1 MRESEMRESEMTG
14 GVSRS
19 AGTQAGAT
27 ATGGASTTTGWAGY
41 TASGPDSPGRCVLAG
56 SRRHDDPG
64 FLIRPADG
72 PLLVAYR
79 ALRREIFVREQG
91 LFAGSDADD
100 IDDDPRCHVL
110 VALAPDG
117 TLLGGVRLAPATSAD
132 IGWWTGSRLVVDPR
146 SRAKGLGPA
155 LIRAA
160 CALAENQQVLRF
172 EATVRAR
179 YESMFTEIGWI
190 RLGDREIAGAPHVWM
205 RWPIDRIER
214 QAQAAKAMLAQ
225 ALTPLR
231 AQPMGLGGRGFRGD
245 DGAPVP
251 GTDLIAACDAILP
264 SMVERD
270 PEWAGWCSVLVNL
283 NDLSA
288 MGAEPVGMLDAV
300 GAPNHSILTRVL
312 RGLSRAA
319 EAWQVPVLGGHTQLG
334 VPAALSVTAL
344 GRTETPVRG
353 GGGRVG
359 DEIRLTADLG
369 GDWRPGYS
377 GRQWDSS
384 SRRTGEELRALGRF
398 VARTAPTAAKD
409 VSMAGFAGTAGM
421 LAEAAGVGA
430 ELDIARIPRPAGAS
444 VAEWLTCFPG
454 FAMITA
460 DRAGAPIAPAGP
472 AESAVCGVLTSAPG
486 VRLRWPDGTTTTAVH
501 GTVTG
506 LGES

>member
-1 MRESEMRESEMTG
+1 
-14 GVSRS
+14 
-19 AGTQAGAT
+19 
-27 ATGGASTTTGWAGY
+27 
-41 TASGPDSPGRCVLAG
+41 VLAG
-56 SRRHDDPG
+56 SLQHDDPG

-72 PLLVAYR
+72 RLLTAYR

-100 IDDDPRCHVL
+100 IDDDPRCRVL
-110 VALAPDG
+110 VALAADG
-117 TLLGGVRLAPATSAD
+117 TLLGGVRLAPATTED

-146 SRAKGLGPA
+146 RRTRGLGPA

-172 EATVRAR
+172 EATVQAR
-179 YESMFTEIGWI
+179 YEQMFARLGWI
-190 RLGDREIAGAPHVWM
+190 RLDDREIGGAAHVGM

-214 QAQAAKAMLAQ
+214 QALAAKSMLAQ
-225 ALTPLR
+225 ALAPLR
-231 AQPMGLGGRGFRGD
+231 AQPMGLGGHGFRGD

-251 GTDLIAACDAILP
+251 GSDLIAACDAILP

-288 MGAEPVGMLDAV
+288 MGAVPVGMLDAV
-300 GAPNHSILTRVL
+300 AAPNHSVLTRVL
-312 RGLSRAA
+312 RGLARAA

-344 GRTETPVRG
+344 GRTDSPVRG
-353 GGGRVG
+353 GGGMVG

-369 GDWRPGYS
+369 GDWRPGYT

-398 VARTAPTAAKD
+398 VAGTAPAAAKD

-430 ELDIARIPRPAGAS
+430 ELDITRIPRPAGAS

-460 DRAGAPIAPAGP
+460 DRSGAVTAPTGP
-472 AESAVCGVLTSAPG
+472 AESALCGVLTSAPG